1 VPRKQPEKIFRV
13 FRCWNCQ
20 EFHEFERSSY
30 HMSKLKTEHKE
41 YKNQLW
47 GWACFPSMG
56 MCTNGG
62 AYMEEFMPD
71 EELIRNGRERGS
83 R

>member
-1 VPRKQPEKIFRV
+1 
-13 FRCWNCQ
+13 
-20 EFHEFERSSY
+20 
-30 HMSKLKTEHKE
+30 MSKLKTEHKE